1 MNKESLG
8 HLIAFFTVFIWGL
21 TFVSTKVLLD
31 SFSPAEILFIRFFLG
46 FTALFIIYP
55 KRAKIYNI
63 KDEILFVAAGLFG
76 ICLYLLLE
84 NTALSYTFA
93 SNVGMLVSIS
103 PFISAL
109 LAYIF
114 LKDEKLSFIFFA
126 GMLLALT
133 GVSFIIFNGT
143 FVLKINPT
151 GDILALL
158 AAVSWAFYSLF
169 VKKISFLGIHPVQST
184 RKIFFYGLLFT
195 LPYLLYTGF
204 HIEKEVILNIK
215 NISNLLF
222 LGFGASALCF
232 VTWSYA
238 VNILGTVKTSI
249 YIYFIPVMTVI
260 SSIIILNEKLTLYSF
275 IGIILIITGLFIS
288 NKKH

>member
-1 MNKESLG
+1 MKKESFG

-21 TFVSTKVLLD
+21 TFVSTKVLL
-31 SFSPAEILFIRFFLG
+31 SAFSPAEILFIRFLLG
-46 FTALFIIYP
+46 FIALFLIYP
-55 KRAKIYNI
+55 KTAKIFKV
-63 KDEILFVAAGLFG
+63 KDELLFAAAGLFG

-84 NTALSYTFA
+84 NTALSYTYA

-109 LAYIF
+109 LAYLF
-114 LKDEKLSFIFFA
+114 LKDEKLNFLFFA

-133 GVSFIIFNGT
+133 GVSFIIFNGA
-143 FVLKINPT
+143 FMLKIKPT

-169 VKKISFLGIHPVQST
+169 VKKISFLNIHPIQST
-184 RKIFFYGLLFT
+184 RKIFFYGLIFT
-195 LPYLLYTGF
+195 LPYLLYTGVDVELESF
-204 HIEKEVILNIK
+204 LNIK
-215 NISNLLF
+215 NIGNLLF

-260 SSIIILNEKLTLYSF
+260 SSIIILKEKLTFYSI
-275 IGIILIITGLFIS
+275 IGIILIILGLFIS